1 MATYTTN
8 LDLKKPAPSD
18 KIRIADINN
27 NMDTIDEA
35 VGDIGETDIA
45 TQLGDIRGGM
55 AIVSTGNTHDAIAA
69 GQFVYVMG
77 HDTLDDGLYTAN
89 SALAANAT
97 LSSSN
102 LTAVSGGGL
111 NALNS
116 NLTSLSDQIGNI
128 NNDYVRFIK
137 RAHASAGTYTQ
148 EIGKNRQFLVTFD
161 RYAVQSSTYG
171 GLYYID
177 TDTTGPHVYPISPS
191 SVISSISVDGNG
203 IITYTTNITYVR
215 MNAIIIGR

>member
-8 LDLKKPAPSD
+8 LGLKKPAQSD

-27 NMDTIDEA
+27 NMDDIDAAFGA
-35 VGDIGETDIA
+35 VGNTSVA

-55 AIVSTGNTHDAIAA
+55 AIVSNGNAHDAIAA

-102 LTAVSGGGL
+102 VTAVSGGGL

-116 NLTSLSDQIGNI
+116 KIVPSQSTLQVQNNEEFTSGQITFRKVCGNI
-128 NNDYVRFIK
+128 YHVHVNQAQF
-137 RAHASAGTYTQ
+137 AHTNSYRTVGHTPNSLNFYDCD
-148 EIGKNRQFLVTFD
+148 ILVTEGGNANTVVGHVMIND
-161 RYAVQSSTYG
+161 TYMYCNVSSAAKLYGVGYAV
-171 GLYYID
+171 
-177 TDTTGPHVYPISPS
+177 
-191 SVISSISVDGNG
+191 
-203 IITYTTNITYVR
+203 
-215 MNAIIIGR
+215 MK